1 MLPICALLHVHQT
14 LLQVGTEVCEQC
26 CSWLSC
32 YTKITRKVQSST
44 FFSLYYTCVTCTTLS
59 RFEHAMEDVT
69 RYLRPSWTWDSGTL
83 HCLQSGDAWD
93 VLGESHGTCWT
104 WDFGTLHCFHRLD
117 IPRCPRIA
125 HGTSWIWD
133 SGTLQCFHRLD
144 ISGFSRMSHR
154 TSWTGLWDF
163 TVPSHSVGIFWDVPG
178 YPMGH
183 LGPGTLGPYTVSMGW
198 TSQDVPEYP
207 MGHLGHGTLGPYS
220 AFTVGISQDVLRC
233 PKTPWT
239 CIGLWDFT
247 LSPQLGHL
255 GMS

>member
-1 MLPICALLHVHQT
+1 MGHLGP
-14 LLQVGTEVCEQC
+14 
-26 CSWLSC
+26 
-32 YTKITRKVQSST
+32 
-44 FFSLYYTCVTCTTLS
+44 
-59 RFEHAMEDVT
+59 
-69 RYLRPSWTWDSGTL
+69 GTL
-83 HCLQSGDAWD
+83 GLYTASRAGMSWD

-117 IPRCPRIA
+117 IPRCPRIS

-144 ISGFSRMSHR
+144 ISGFSRMSLR

-239 CIGLWDFT
+239 CMGLWDFT